1 MNKTRNIWLV
11 LALAASV
18 LVAGC
23 GGGGG
28 GGGDGAAA
36 VATSVPDSAGASSAS
51 FLDFIQSLTTDETS
65 EPLTI
70 SDAFSVPADETD
82 NVRPLT

>member
-23 GGGGG
+23 GGG

-65 EPLTI
+65 EPLAI

>member
-23 GGGGG
+23 GGGG
-28 GGGDGAAA
+28 DDAPA

-70 SDAFSVPADETD
+70 SDAFSVPADETEG
-82 NVRPLT
+82 VRPLT

>member
-11 LALAASV
+11 LALAASA

-28 GGGDGAAA
+28 GDDAPA
-36 VATSVPDSAGASSAS
+36 VATSVPDSAAVSSAS

-82 NVRPLT
+82 GVRPLT